1 MVISMWRQ
9 TDDRGVWY
17 EWLVEVFETTGGGNG
32 RKRRL
37 GMSELHSSRKNA
49 CVM

>member
-1 MVISMWRQ
+1 MEISMWRQ

-17 EWLVEVFETTGGGNG
+17 EWLVEVFESGGKG
-32 RKRRL
+32 KRRL

-49 CVM
+49 CLM